1 MLSITNAL
9 KDEKYLVIAFIGV
22 ILAYTMEHTLVSNGQ
37 AVGLIS
43 SIVLIGAIVL
53 ASLRVAHHAEVLA
66 EHVGE
71 PYGTMILTLAAVLV
85 EVVILS
91 IMMGHNH
98 SPTLARDTIYAA
110 VMLDINGILGLAA
123 LLGGFKHSEQKF
135 NHDSAK
141 SYLSM
146 IMVAIGLS
154 MIVPIFIPDEKW
166 KIYSVFSIMTMT
178 ILYCFFLRLQTGAH
192 SYFFS
197 YHDPDKKKKKTLEPV
212 EEVEPEGS
220 IKESVSYLIFGI
232 VMIGLLAEVMSKTF
246 DIGVADFGF
255 PPMVVALV
263 VASISA
269 SPEIMTALRAALA
282 NRMQPVVNIA
292 LGASLST
299 VILTIPVIEAIAL
312 YQGAEIDMG
321 LSNPQLVM
329 VALTMLVTMMNVHDG
344 ESDAIEGLT
353 HLALFAGFIMLAVI
367 GM

>member
-9 KDEKYLVIAFIGV
+9 KDEKYMIIAFIGV
-22 ILAYTMEHTLVSNGQ
+22 IIAYALEHTLISSGQ
-37 AVGLIS
+37 SIGLIS
-43 SIVLIGAIVL
+43 SIILIGAIVL

-66 EHVGE
+66 EHAGE
-71 PYGTMILTLAAVLV
+71 LKGTLILTMSAVLV

-91 IMMGHNH
+91 IMMSHNH

-166 KIYSVFSIMTMT
+166 KIYSVFSIITMT
-178 ILYCFFLRLQTGAH
+178 VLYCFFLKLQTGAH

-197 YHDPDKKKKKTLEPV
+197 YNYPEKKKKKHE
-212 EEVEPEGS
+212 EPEGS
-220 IKESVSYLIFGI
+220 FKQSASLLIVGI
-232 VMIGLLAEVMSKTF
+232 IIIGMLAEVMSKTF
-246 DIGVADFGF
+246 DVGFSSFGF

-263 VASISA
+263 VAGISA

-312 YQGAEIDMG
+312 FQGSEIEMG
-321 LSNPQLVM
+321 LTNAQLVM
-329 VALTMLVTMMNVHDG
+329 VGLTMLVTMMNVHDG